1 MPKYYGTKS
10 VFDIAIERIYYLFSE
25 FDKVVVNFSG
35 GKDSTVLLNLT
46 LMVAEQIGKLP
57 VDVIFIDQEAEWQA
71 TIDYVN
77 TAMRDPRVN
86 PLWFQMP
93 IRIFNATSIYD
104 QWLKCWDPDKEQ
116 EWIRPKVDISIKENT
131 FKTDR
136 FAELFDVIPAVLYGG
151 KTVAQLAGVRAE
163 ESPAR
168 LSGLT
173 AYATYK
179 WITWGRKKDKAPGK
193 YTFYPLYDWSYSDI
207 WKAIHDN
214 KWNYCK
220 LYDYMWQYGI
230 QPINMRVSNVH
241 HETAIKDLFFLQ
253 EIEPELWS
261 KVTAR
266 LSGINTVGVLQD
278 RFMCP
283 KELPFMF
290 ASWEEYRDFLLD
302 KLIESS
308 ETKAKLR
315 KQFLSGKEHYGHDAE
330 VYKRLVKTHIAMIL
344 LNEYHGTKLSVF
356 SAAHGRSSKNSGIRR
371 KVRDEDK
378 QLIRVTKKATKKR
391 VR

>member
-151 KTVAQLAGVRAE
+151 KTVA
-163 ESPAR
+163 
-168 LSGLT
+168 
-173 AYATYK
+173 
-179 WITWGRKKDKAPGK
+179 
-193 YTFYPLYDWSYSDI
+193 
-207 WKAIHDN
+207 
-214 KWNYCK
+214 
-220 LYDYMWQYGI
+220 
-230 QPINMRVSNVH
+230 
-241 HETAIKDLFFLQ
+241 
-253 EIEPELWS
+253 
-261 KVTAR
+261 
-266 LSGINTVGVLQD
+266 
-278 RFMCP
+278 
-283 KELPFMF
+283 
-290 ASWEEYRDFLLD
+290 
-302 KLIESS
+302 
-308 ETKAKLR
+308 
-315 KQFLSGKEHYGHDAE
+315 
-330 VYKRLVKTHIAMIL
+330 
-344 LNEYHGTKLSVF
+344 
-356 SAAHGRSSKNSGIRR
+356 
-371 KVRDEDK
+371 
-378 QLIRVTKKATKKR
+378 
-391 VR
+391 